1 MAGRAKVEEHGAS
14 GGGVV
19 GEFEEVPTEQD
30 YVALVLKAILGDGGK
45 DGVRNLAL
53 GTYRSRRP

>member
-45 DGVRNLAL
+45 DGVRNLA
-53 GTYRSRRP
+53 